1 MDADSFSRRIFS
13 PLRLSSLDMKAVGKI
28 ALARGL
34 EAVLGRRHL
43 YRLGRF
49 LFNYARLDL
58 QNDMEI
64 NGELYVQQVALG
76 SAAQSPLV
84 CFDVGANV
92 GLWSKALLQ
101 EANRKSIAAQVHAF
115 EPCSETFAALISN
128 LNGNGRAGKFVTIRK
143 ACSDHIGRATLNI
156 VQPGCCG
163 VNSIVAESRFPVQAR
178 EEVELT
184 TVDVY
189 CRESS
194 ISAIRLL
201 KIDAEGHDLAVIK
214 GAAEM
219 LRRQSIDIIQ
229 FEYNQSWIEA
239 RSFLRDAFETAQA
252 FGYELGKVT
261 RRGVEFYH
269 GWALELE
276 TFVEGNYIACTPAWK
291 QRFQQ
296 VEPAWLVQKQTQTQ
310 SSPQSPADT
319 KSSAQAGA

>member
-1 MDADSFSRRIFS
+1 
-13 PLRLSSLDMKAVGKI
+13 
-28 ALARGL
+28 
-34 EAVLGRRHL
+34 
-43 YRLGRF
+43 
-49 LFNYARLDL
+49 
-58 QNDMEI
+58 
-64 NGELYVQQVALG
+64 
-76 SAAQSPLV
+76 
-84 CFDVGANV
+84 
-92 GLWSKALLQ
+92 
-101 EANRKSIAAQVHAF
+101 
-115 EPCSETFAALISN
+115 
-128 LNGNGRAGKFVTIRK
+128 
-143 ACSDHIGRATLNI
+143 
-156 VQPGCCG
+156 
-163 VNSIVAESRFPVQAR
+163 VNSIVTESRFPVKAR

-184 TVDVY
+184 TIDIY

-219 LRRQSIDIIQ
+219 LRRKAIDIIQ

-239 RSFLRDAFETAQA
+239 RSFLRDAFEALQA

-261 RRGVEFYH
+261 RRGVEFYQ

-296 VEPAWLVQKQTQTQ
+296 VEPAWLTPTQP
-310 SSPQSPADT
+310 PQQRSADA

>member
-1 MDADSFSRRIFS
+1 MDAASFSRKIFS
-13 PLRLSSLDMKAVGKI
+13 PSRSSSLDMKAVGKI

-34 EAVLGRRHL
+34 EVLLGRRHL

-49 LFNYARLDL
+49 LLNYARLDL

-64 NGELYVQQVALG
+64 NGELYVQQVALQN
-76 SAAQSPLV
+76 AASSPLV

-101 EANRKSIAAQVHAF
+101 QADSKSIAAQVHAF
-115 EPCSETFAALISN
+115 EPCTETFAALSKN
-128 LNGNGRAGKFVTIRK
+128 LNGNGCAGKFVAVRK

-163 VNSIVAESRFPVQAR
+163 VNSIVTESRFPVQAR

-184 TVDVY
+184 SIDAY
-189 CRESS
+189 CREASVTW
-194 ISAIRLL
+194 IRLL

-219 LRRQSIDIIQ
+219 LRRKAIDIIQ

-239 RSFLRDAFETAQA
+239 RSFLRDAFETVQT

-261 RRGVEFYH
+261 RRGVEFYQ
-269 GWALELE
+269 GWAVELE
-276 TFVEGNYIACTPAWK
+276 TFVEGNYIACTPAWR

-296 VEPAWLVQKQTQTQ
+296 VEPAWLTQTQTQ
-310 SSPQSPADT
+310 SSEQPSADS

>member
-1 MDADSFSRRIFS
+1 
-13 PLRLSSLDMKAVGKI
+13 MKAVGKI

-34 EAVLGRRHL
+34 EAILGRRHL

-76 SAAQSPLV
+76 NSSHSPLV

-101 EANRKSIAAQVHAF
+101 QAEQKSIATQVHAF
-115 EPCSETFAALISN
+115 EPCSETFTALTN
-128 LNGNGRAGKFVTIRK
+128 DLNGNGRAGKFVAVRK
-143 ACSDHIGRATLNI
+143 ACSDQIGRATLNI

-163 VNSIVAESRFPVQAR
+163 VNSIVTKSRFPVQAR

-184 TVDVY
+184 TIDTY
-189 CRESS
+189 CHESS
-194 ISAIRLL
+194 ITAIRLL
-201 KIDAEGHDLAVIK
+201 KVDAEGHDLAVIK
-214 GAAEM
+214 GAAE
-219 LRRQSIDIIQ
+219 LLHRKAIDIIQ

-239 RSFLRDAFETAQA
+239 RNFLRDAFETVQA

-261 RRGVEFYH
+261 RRGVEFYQ

-276 TFVEGNYIACTPAWK
+276 TFVEGNYIACTPVWK

-296 VEPAWLVQKQTQTQ
+296 VEPAWLTQAQ
-310 SSPQSPADT
+310 SAQQHSEHA
-319 KSSAQAGA
+319 KSSAQAGG

>member
-1 MDADSFSRRIFS
+1 MES
-13 PLRLSSLDMKAVGKI
+13 VGKI

-34 EAVLGRRHL
+34 EAILGRRLL

-64 NGELYVQQVALG
+64 NGELYVQQVALNDA
-76 SAAQSPLV
+76 SQSPLV

-101 EANRKSIAAQVHAF
+101 QAGQKHIPAQVHAF
-115 EPCSETFAALISN
+115 EPCSETFIALSKN
-128 LNGNGRAGKFVTIRK
+128 LNGNGSASKFVPVRK
-143 ACSDHIGRATLNI
+143 ACSDRIGLATLNI

-163 VNSIVAESRFPVQAR
+163 VNSIVTESRFPVQAR

-184 TVDVY
+184 TIDAY

-194 ISAIRLL
+194 ITSIRLL

-214 GAAEM
+214 GAADM
-219 LRRQSIDIIQ
+219 LRRKAIDIIQ

-239 RSFLRDAFETAQA
+239 RNFLRDAFETVQA

-261 RRGVEFYH
+261 RRGVEFYQ
-269 GWALELE
+269 GWAPELE

-291 QRFQQ
+291 QQFQQ
-296 VEPAWLVQKQTQTQ
+296 VEPAWLTRTQTQTPTQ
-310 SSPQSPADT
+310 SAQQSPADS

>member
-1 MDADSFSRRIFS
+1 
-13 PLRLSSLDMKAVGKI
+13 MKAVGKI

-34 EAVLGRRHL
+34 EALLGRRHL

-64 NGELYVQQVALG
+64 NGELHVQQVALQNT
-76 SAAQSPLV
+76 SPSPLV

-101 EANRKSIAAQVHAF
+101 QADQKHIAAQVHAF
-115 EPCSETFAALISN
+115 EPCSETFAALSKN
-128 LNGNGRAGKFVTIRK
+128 LNGNGRSGKFVAVRK

-163 VNSIVAESRFPVQAR
+163 VNSIVTESRFPVQSR

-184 TVDVY
+184 TIDAY

-194 ISAIRLL
+194 ITAIRLL

-219 LRRQSIDIIQ
+219 LRRKAIDIIQ

-261 RRGVEFYH
+261 RRGVEFYS

-276 TFVEGNYIACTPAWK
+276 TFVEGNYLACTPAWK

-296 VEPAWLVQKQTQTQ
+296 VEPAWLSQTQPQTQ
-310 SSPQSPADT
+310 SSQQSSGDS

>member
-1 MDADSFSRRIFS
+1 M
-13 PLRLSSLDMKAVGKI
+13 
-28 ALARGL
+28 ARGL
-34 EAVLGRRHL
+34 EVLLGRRHL

-58 QNDMEI
+58 QNDMEV

-76 SAAQSPLV
+76 SAAQSSIV

-101 EANRKSIAAQVHAF
+101 EADQKHIAAQVHAF
-115 EPCSETFAALISN
+115 EPCRETFAALTNN
-128 LNGNGRAGKFVTIRK
+128 LNGNGCAGKFVAVRK

-156 VQPGCCG
+156 VEPGCCG
-163 VNSIVAESRFPVQAR
+163 VNSLVTESRFPVQSR

-184 TVDVY
+184 TVDAH
-189 CRESS
+189 CREASVT
-194 ISAIRLL
+194 AIRLL

-219 LRRQSIDIIQ
+219 LRRKAIDIIQ

-239 RSFLRDAFETAQA
+239 RSFLRDAFETVQA

-261 RRGVEFYH
+261 RRGVEFYQ

-276 TFVEGNYIACTPAWK
+276 TFVEGNYLACTPAWK

-296 VEPAWLVQKQTQTQ
+296 VEPAWLMPTQAPAQTQ
-310 SSPQSPADT
+310 SAEQSPADS

>member
-1 MDADSFSRRIFS
+1 
-13 PLRLSSLDMKAVGKI
+13 MKAVGKI

-34 EAVLGRRHL
+34 EVVLGRRHL

-58 QNDMEI
+58 QNDMEV
-64 NGELYVQQVALG
+64 NGELYIQQVALG
-76 SAAQSPLV
+76 GTAPSPLV

-92 GLWSKALLQ
+92 GLWSRALLQ
-101 EANRKSIAAQVHAF
+101 QADRKSIAAQVHAF
-115 EPCSETFAALISN
+115 EPCRETFAALTNN
-128 LNGNGRAGKFVTIRK
+128 LNGNGRAGKFLAVRK

-163 VNSIVAESRFPVQAR
+163 VNSIVTESRFPVQAR

-184 TVDVY
+184 TIDAY
-189 CRESS
+189 CREASLAS
-194 ISAIRLL
+194 IRLL

-219 LRRQSIDIIQ
+219 LRRKAIDIIQ

-239 RSFLRDAFETAQA
+239 RSFLRDAFETVQA

-261 RRGVEFYH
+261 RRGVEFYQ

-296 VEPAWLVQKQTQTQ
+296 VEPAWLTQTQ
-310 SSPQSPADT
+310 AQEAQQSSADT

>member
-1 MDADSFSRRIFS
+1 
-13 PLRLSSLDMKAVGKI
+13 MKAVGKI

-76 SAAQSPLV
+76 SAAPSPLV

-101 EANRKSIAAQVHAF
+101 QADHKSIAAQVHAF
-115 EPCSETFAALISN
+115 EPCRETFAALSKN
-128 LNGNGRAGKFVTIRK
+128 LNGNGSAGKFIAVRK

-163 VNSIVAESRFPVQAR
+163 VNSIVTESRFPVQAR

-184 TVDVY
+184 TVDTY

-194 ISAIRLL
+194 ITAIRLL
-201 KIDAEGHDLAVIK
+201 KIDAEGHDLAVIQ

-219 LRRQSIDIIQ
+219 LRRKAIDIIQ

-239 RSFLRDAFETAQA
+239 RSFLRDAFETVQA

-261 RRGVEFYH
+261 RRGVEFYQ

-296 VEPAWLVQKQTQTQ
+296 VEPAWLMPTQTQTQ
-310 SSPQSPADT
+310 TPLRWRRTGAGQTIPASVPWRRSSS
-319 KSSAQAGA
+319 